1 MTTVLDVKAIAA
13 NLKTL
18 SHDDRVMTIVEDG
31 SVLDLLL
38 DAILAPPAT
47 EPQIAERLARTAHAG
62 QKDPVTGDEYIT
74 HVERVVALVE
84 GDQAKAVAWLHDVL
98 EDTDLSV
105 LALTDAGISQA
116 VLEAVCLLTRD
127 GVETYGEYIE
137 ALVKAKNPLAITVKL
152 ADLRDHLQPTC
163 PERLRPRYERA
174 LELLAPLEVHD
185 DDPAARVAHGVENSA
200 ATRSTAE

>member
-1 MTTVLDVKAIAA
+1 MNTVLDVKAIAA

-18 SHDDRVMTIVEDG
+18 SQEDRVLTIVEDG

-47 EPQIAERLARTAHAG
+47 ELQIAERIARAAHDG
-62 QKDPVTGDEYIT
+62 QKDTVTGADYIT
-74 HVERVVALVE
+74 HVERVVALVD

-98 EDTDLSV
+98 EDTTISASV
-105 LALTDAGISQA
+105 LAESGISPD
-116 VLEAVCLLTRD
+116 VLEAVRLLTRD

-137 ALVKAKNPLAITVKL
+137 SLVTSKQPLAIAVKL

-163 PERLRPRYERA
+163 PDRLRPRYERA
-174 LELLAPLEVHD
+174 VDLLTRASPEPAD
-185 DDPAARVAHGVENSA
+185 SEPAAKG
-200 ATRSTAE
+200 